1 MSRRPLRAPIDRIL
15 PAIVPVLFE
24 RGIPGYATE
33 RLNAG
38 ELRIA
43 PAPLR
48 SLFIA
53 AAIIGTLN
61 VAAERGFD
69 WKRVRE
75 ILTRSI
81 HTVDGVSPLEEQN
94 AVDLVQRFHTY
105 RFIRETHPFDDWI
118 CEALWSAFQTAQ
130 YEYPSAMSAAISYS
144 LTVVKTLQH
153 STLEY

>member
-1 MSRRPLRAPIDRIL
+1 
-15 PAIVPVLFE
+15 VLFE

-33 RLNAG
+33 RLNPG
-38 ELRIA
+38 ELRIP
-43 PAPLR
+43 PASLR

-61 VAAERGFD
+61 VAAERGLD

-81 HTVDGVSPLEEQN
+81 HTVDGVTLVDEQG
-94 AVDLVQRFHTY
+94 AIDLFHRFHTY
-105 RFIRETHPFDDWI
+105 RYIRETHPFDDCI
-118 CEALWSAFQTAQ
+118 CEALWSAFQAAP
-130 YEYPSAMSAAISYS
+130 YEYPSAMSAAISYG
-144 LTVVKTLQH
+144 LTVVKTLQL